1 MLQTVKIKQGDRLK
15 LSSGIYQIEDE
26 IGSGGFGTVY
36 KGGKDNRLYAIKLN
50 RIWELL
56 PDDREEIKKRIKLE
70 FEISNGIHSEHIV
83 HAFSYDEI
91 NENPIIVMDYCPDG
105 NLRKRI
111 GTHFSN
117 EELNRIIIQ
126 ILSGLN
132 VLHSYEII
140 HRDIKPEN
148 VLFKGNTALL
158 TDFGISAN
166 LKKRLTQRNIRGHAL
181 KVFATLSYSSPEQS
195 QKNLAFKLTGPTND
209 IFSFGVI
216 LYEML
221 TEGRLPF
228 GDIKEF
234 NEDSEVVEKRKAS
247 GDWDVDTLR
256 KHTNSQTWIDIIEK
270 CLHPDPTLRFQSV
283 NEILQ
288 KRSIFKPEKNA
299 RGAKLKLQVLSGPD
313 AGKEYNITNL
323 SHFKNK
329 HILTIGRYDS
339 SNPLINDIPVCE
351 GSTSY
356 LSLHHGTF
364 ECIIKDGIPKWYIRD
379 GQWYEKNGKKGW
391 YLSTNGIK
399 VNDKR
404 VNQFG
409 IELDINDIIKIG
421 KVTLILKCE

>member
-181 KVFATLSYSSPEQS
+181 KVFATLSYSSPE
-195 QKNLAFKLTGPTND
+195 
-209 IFSFGVI
+209 
-216 LYEML
+216 
-221 TEGRLPF
+221 
-228 GDIKEF
+228 
-234 NEDSEVVEKRKAS
+234 
-247 GDWDVDTLR
+247 
-256 KHTNSQTWIDIIEK
+256 
-270 CLHPDPTLRFQSV
+270 
-283 NEILQ
+283 
-288 KRSIFKPEKNA
+288 
-299 RGAKLKLQVLSGPD
+299 
-313 AGKEYNITNL
+313 
-323 SHFKNK
+323 
-329 HILTIGRYDS
+329 
-339 SNPLINDIPVCE
+339 
-351 GSTSY
+351 
-356 LSLHHGTF
+356 
-364 ECIIKDGIPKWYIRD
+364 PKV
-379 GQWYEKNGKKGW
+379 
-391 YLSTNGIK
+391 K
-399 VNDKR
+399 V
-404 VNQFG
+404 F
-409 IELDINDIIKIG
+409 
-421 KVTLILKCE
+421 